1 MVLLVPLLQVAAQA
15 SLPVLLLRALLL
27 VLLLGPLLRA
37 PLRLQARALLLRVP
51 LPALLLGPLVQGL
64 VRLAGTAATWG
75 SLPPPPL
82 VVHLRPAR
90 SAQWSRWG
98 AAGSSPGRWPPF
110 RRTSIPAAGRRLAP
124 LP

>member
-1 MVLLVPLLQVAAQA
+1 MVLLVPLLQVALGAL
-15 SLPVLLLRALLL
+15 LPVLLLRALLL
-27 VLLLGPLLRA
+27 VMLLGPLLRA
-37 PLRLQARALLLRVP
+37 PLRLQVRALLLPVR

-64 VRLAGTAATWG
+64 VRLAGMAATWG
-75 SLPPPPL
+75 ALPPPPL

-90 SAQWSRWG
+90 TAQWSRWG

-110 RRTSIPAAGRRLAP
+110 RRASIPAAERRLAP